1 MPAEKRPPDDAAGSP
16 NNALG
21 SAALGALSGGND
33 ALSDPL
39 NGRRPAAHLPTT
51 PAKQLRRPYPSG
63 APEGNSNIRSHA
75 DRGTV
80 GE

>member
-1 MPAEKRPPDDAAGSP
+1 MPAEKRPPDDTAGASTG
-16 NNALG
+16 ALG
-21 SAALGALSGGND
+21 DAALGALSGGND
-33 ALSDPL
+33 ALS
-39 NGRRPAAHLPTT
+39 GRRPAAHLPTT
-51 PAKQLRRPYPSG
+51 PAKQLRRSYPGG

>member
-1 MPAEKRPPDDAAGSP
+1 MPTEKRPSDDAAGSP

-21 SAALGALSGGND
+21 SAALGALSGGSD
-33 ALSDPL
+33 ALG
-39 NGRRPAAHLPTT
+39 GRRPAAHLPSTC
-51 PAKQLRRPYPSG
+51 ADEMRRPYPSG
-63 APEGNSNIRSHA
+63 APEGNSNIRSHT